1 MAARRECARLK
12 GVGRNAYAAGVDPLL
27 ELPDLPQN
35 AVMLGY
41 LRGQASPASG
51 ADDYALGSWQL
62 HAHPDLIGVLRGLA
76 PGWPL
81 TAAYGVPLLACE
93 GVAAVVALGTDWLAV
108 RIDELPAGVETDS
121 AAEWS
126 FAGQG
131 WHVVPIWENRLREL
145 VAAALAHA
153 GDLAAR

>member
-1 MAARRECARLK
+1 MAARHQCERLS
-12 GVGRNAYAAGVDPLL
+12 GEGRNAYSAGVDPLL
-27 ELPDLPQN
+27 ELPDVPQN
-35 AVMLGY
+35 AVILGY
-41 LRGQASPASG
+41 LRGQASPPSG

-108 RIDELPAGVETDS
+108 RIDDLPAGVETDS
-121 AAEWS
+121 APEWS

-131 WHVVPIWENRLREL
+131 WHVVPIWESRLREL